1 MQTPEPTPKAIA
13 EQPVNRM
20 ANSEQRLEW
29 LGRAPAF
36 PSVTLTDRA
45 AADLECLAVG
55 AFSPLE
61 GFMTRSDYEPVLK
74 DMRLA
79 SGAAWTLPV
88 TLPLSDEQRETIS
101 GADNVVLL
109 SPASLPLAILHV
121 EDIFD
126 YDKLAEARHIY
137 RTEDEAHPGVASL
150 NAQGP
155 HLAGGKITVLD
166 LPPGRLFEQDRL
178 TPLQVRDKIKSLG
191 WKTICGFHTRYPS
204 HRSHEYVTKCA
215 LELVDGLLLHPSFAE
230 SKNDDLPPQARM
242 AGYQAVVSAFYPA
255 NRVLLSVFPGV
266 TRYAGPRE
274 AVFHALCRR
283 NYGCTHFLVG
293 RDHAAVG
300 SYYGSFESHEIFG
313 EFSPQELGITP
324 VLFDHPFWCRI
335 CAQMTTAKTCPHAP
349 EERVA
354 LSATEVRRRLAS
366 GEPIPQEFSRPQ
378 IVEAIREA
386 LKQAGSA

>member
-1 MQTPEPTPKAIA
+1 MQTPEPTSNIPSDPIKRVAGP
-13 EQPVNRM
+13 E
-20 ANSEQRLEW
+20 ERLEW
-29 LGRAPAF
+29 LGKAPAF
-36 PSVTLTDRA
+36 PSVTLTHRA

-61 GFMTRSDYEPVLK
+61 GFMTRADYESVLK

-88 TLPLSDEQRETIS
+88 TLPLSDDQRETIR

-109 SPASLPLAILHV
+109 SPQELPLAILHL
-121 EDIFD
+121 EDVFE
-126 YDKLAEARHIY
+126 YDKLAEARHVY
-137 RTEDEAHPGVASL
+137 RTEDAAHPGVTML

-166 LPPGRLFEQDRL
+166 LPPGRAFEQDRL
-178 TPLQVRDKIKSLG
+178 TPHQVRERIKSLG
-191 WKTICGFHTRYPS
+191 WKTACGFHTRFPS

-230 SKNDDLPPQARM
+230 TRSDDLPPEVRM
-242 AGYQAVVSAFYPA
+242 AGYRAVVSNFYPP
-255 NRVLLSVFPGV
+255 NRAVLAVFPGL

-283 NYGCTHFLVG
+283 NYGCTHFIVG

-300 SYYGSFESHEIFG
+300 NYYGSFESHEIFG
-313 EFSPQELGITP
+313 EFSPQELGIAP

-335 CAQMTTAKTCPHAP
+335 CAQMTSAKTCPHAP

-354 LSATEVRRRLAS
+354 LSGTEVRRRLTS
-366 GEPIPQEFSRPQ
+366 GEPIPQEFARPQ
-378 IVEAIREA
+378 IVEVFREA
-386 LKQAGSA
+386 LNQAGPA